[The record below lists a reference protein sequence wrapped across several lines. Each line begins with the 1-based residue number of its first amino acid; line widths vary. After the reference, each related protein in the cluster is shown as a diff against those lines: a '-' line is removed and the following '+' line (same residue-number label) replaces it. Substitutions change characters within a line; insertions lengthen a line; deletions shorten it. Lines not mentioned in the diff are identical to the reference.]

1 MAASHVSTLYRSARA
16 VHPFFR
22 KGSARKT
29 TACAAFSSSD
39 RSSRG
44 SSRPVA
50 LFLHRGFHSVNRKV
64 ERDCDRELYKLRNE
78 VERLSRRLKG
88 RRRIYMRFD
97 KLDAMLLGFL
107 NLALVVEMMHDLA
120 QKGPKSY
127 SHCPFSS
134 FKRGSRTKNAF
145 QQSGSDQS
153 SNTAHHSS
161 LVAAAFAIDQH
172 ERHVF
177 ELVFTR

>member
-1 MAASHVSTLYRSARA
+1 MAPAFGQWRPAPLNRLPTISLQTLSTTPDPPCVRLAFDRL
-16 VHPFFR
+16 HPIL
-22 KGSARKT
+22 
-29 TACAAFSSSD
+29 
-39 RSSRG
+39 
-44 SSRPVA
+44 PVA
-50 LFLHRGFHSVNRKV
+50 LLRHRGFHGVNRKV

-78 VERLSRRLKG
+78 VERLSRRLKD

-120 QKGPKSY
+120 QKGPKSH